1 MTTLEMYKTLSEQDK
16 KNLTVYSIYNS
27 IYTIAK
33 NNNYEITDNEV
44 DRIKELSHYL
54 YLKDEYYNL
63 SSVSI
68 SDFLTECYIQN
79 NVSLDK
85 LESADWNDV
94 LEAVDNHNYEF
105 CSENEIER

>member
-33 NNNYEITDNEV
+33 NNSYEITDNAVE
-44 DRIKELSHYL
+44 RIKDLSHYL

-63 SSVSI
+63 SSSRI
-68 SDFLTECYIQN
+68 SDFITECYIKN
-79 NVSLDK
+79 NDSLNK
-85 LESADWNDV
+85 LEDANWSDI
-94 LEAVDNHNYEF
+94 LEAVDNNNYEF
-105 CSENEIER
+105 CNENEIER

>member
-33 NNNYEITDNEV
+33 NNSYEITDNEV
-44 DRIKELSHYL
+44 ERIKELSHYL
-54 YLKDEYYNL
+54 YLKDECYNL
-63 SSVSI
+63 SFVRI

-94 LEAVDNHNYEF
+94 LEAVDNDNYEF
-105 CSENEIER
+105 CNENEIER